1 MTVVLDNPATDR
13 EPDEIVISYPPISR
27 AAIQAPLCYTLGL
40 AEELDEMKL
49 SELAIENYRSLREGS
64 IAYGDLNL
72 FIGANAS
79 GKSTI
84 LDALRFL
91 HEGMRAREFQTPVFH
106 RGGMIHLA
114 WKGDAAN
121 RIQLVVRLEGED
133 RTYEWVIRLVKEG
146 AYGFYVE
153 EEVSEERPKEPPVK
167 LLESSRGAG
176 WWWSGEKGERVTLK
190 QNGTACALA
199 AAAADAS
206 FPARDVAEFVGRW
219 GFFDPSPFLLRHD
232 WTTVESGRLD
242 PYGRNL
248 GETLYAIDQSSP
260 EALEKIVAATREI
273 VGLPDEI
280 EIRESESD
288 GRFYF
293 LQNEP
298 GLRYRV
304 HQMGISSGT
313 LRMLALM
320 TALLAETERN
330 LIGIEEPENYVH
342 PAALNAFAQYLL
354 KVRERGQFLVTTHSP
369 LLLDYLNE
377 PEAVRVVQR
386 DEQRGTIVLPQE
398 NPDGVRRALEASE
411 FGLGEF
417 YETKGFGAD

>member
-1 MTVVLDNPATDR
+1 MR
-13 EPDEIVISYPPISR
+13 FS
-27 AAIQAPLCYTLGL
+27 
-40 AEELDEMKL
+40 KL
-49 SELAIENYRSLREGS
+49 VAENYRSLCGQS
-64 IAYGDLNL
+64 IEFGDLNL

-91 HEGMRAREFQTPVFH
+91 HEGVRAREFRAPVFH

-114 WKGDAAN
+114 WKGEVAN
-121 RIQLVVRLEGED
+121 RIQLAVSLEDGD
-133 RTYEWVIRLVKEG
+133 RIYEWMIRLIKEG
-146 AYGFYVE
+146 TYGFYTE
-153 EEVSEERPKEPPVK
+153 EEVSTMRPQEPPVK
-167 LLESSRGAG
+167 LLQASRGEG
-176 WWWSGEKGERVTLK
+176 WWWSGEEGKRVMLK
-190 QNGTACALA
+190 QNRTACALA

-219 GFFDPSPFLLRHD
+219 GFFDPSPFLLRRD
-232 WTTVESGRLD
+232 WASVESGRLD

-248 GETLYAIDQSSP
+248 GETLHMLRESSP
-260 EALEKIVAATREI
+260 ETLEKIVAATRAV
-273 VGLPDEI
+273 VGLPIEI
-280 EIRESESD
+280 ETRESESD

-304 HQMGISSGT
+304 HQVGVSSGT
-313 LRMLALM
+313 LRLLALM
-320 TALLAETERN
+320 TGLFAEPETN

-342 PAALNAFAQYLL
+342 PAALLAFVQYLL
-354 KVRERGQFLVTTHSP
+354 NARARTQLMVTTHSP

-377 PEAVRVVQR
+377 PEAVRVVQH
-386 DEQRGTIVLPQE
+386 QREGGTVVLPQDD
-398 NPDGVRRALEASE
+398 PDGVRKALEASG
-411 FGLGEF
+411 FGLGQH

>member
-1 MTVVLDNPATDR
+1 
-13 EPDEIVISYPPISR
+13 
-27 AAIQAPLCYTLGL
+27 
-40 AEELDEMKL
+40 MKL
-49 SELAIENYRSLREGS
+49 TKLVARNYRSLCDES
-64 IAYGDLNL
+64 IEFGGLNL

-91 HEGMRAREFQTPVFH
+91 HEGVRAREFQTSVFH

-114 WKGDAAN
+114 WKGDVAN
-121 RIQLVVRLEGED
+121 RIQLVVHLEGED
-133 RTYEWVIRLVKEG
+133 RTYDWLVRIIKEG
-146 AYGFYVE
+146 TYGFYVE
-153 EEVSEERPKEPPVK
+153 EEAHANRPQEPPIQI
-167 LLESSRGAG
+167 LFATRGEG
-176 WWWSGEKGERVTLK
+176 WWWSGEKGERVMLK

-219 GFFDPSPFLLRHD
+219 GFFDPSPFLLRRD
-232 WTTVESGRLD
+232 RANVESGRFD

-248 GETLYAIDQSSP
+248 GETLHTLHESSP
-260 EALEKIVAATREI
+260 ETFEKIVEATRAV
-273 VGLPDEI
+273 VGLPAEI
-280 EIRESESD
+280 ETRESESD

-298 GLRYRV
+298 GLHYRV
-304 HQMGISSGT
+304 HQMGVSSGT

-320 TALLAETERN
+320 TALFAEPETN

-342 PAALNAFAQYLL
+342 PTALSAFVRHLLNA
-354 KVRERGQFLVTTHSP
+354 REHTQLMVTTHSP

-386 DEQRGTIVLPQE
+386 HDEKGTVVLPQE
-398 NPDGVRRALEASE
+398 NPDGVRRALDASE
-411 FGLGEF
+411 FGLGQF